1 MRNKILKALLVLLAI
16 GSIALITVLTYS
28 KIFNTQKSSASDSN
42 INDTFPNNTDFDSFV
57 ASNRKFYF
65 NQNEYDY
72 RH

>member
-1 MRNKILKALLVLLAI
+1 MRNTILKTLIVLLAI

-28 KIFNTQKSSASDSN
+28 KIYNTQKSTASDSN
-42 INDTFPNNTDFDSFV
+42 INDTLPKNTDFDSFV
-57 ASNRKFYF
+57 VSNRKFYF